1 MDYRQKRGSSLAALK
16 TDLAAF
22 EEINQPTRRCH
33 LGNEC
38 EIFSTK
44 RSEDL
49 NPILSNPINIDHLT
63 DQEMAASVELPHL
76 VAHVGATVHDSRA
89 NLQNQE
95 ESSEFQRRVLSVSD
109 FAAGVNTHPG
119 TVAELPGLLEDL
131 SGQLS
136 SGREHQG
143 ERELRK
149 TINWSS

>member
-1 MDYRQKRGSSLAALK
+1 
-16 TDLAAF
+16 
-22 EEINQPTRRCH
+22 
-33 LGNEC
+33 
-38 EIFSTK
+38 
-44 RSEDL
+44 
-49 NPILSNPINIDHLT
+49 
-63 DQEMAASVELPHL
+63 MAASVELPHL

-136 SGREHQG
+136 CGREHQG
-143 ERELRK
+143 EWELRK
-149 TINWSS
+149 TINLSS